1 MRDVTNSILVL
12 LALLISDSVLAQS
25 KTERYI
31 LNLSKQKFVW
41 LIEKQRDSLDL
52 LLDDRLMYIHSN
64 GWTQSKVEVFDDMQ
78 SGKLV
83 YKQVDIDATQVRLYG
98 NTAIVTGT
106 GRFQGSRED
115 KEFDLPLSYTEVY
128 VKQGKRWLLVSRH
141 SNRLP

>member
-1 MRDVTNSILVL
+1 MVIAILVSGS
-12 LALLISDSVLAQS
+12 AFAQS
-25 KTERYI
+25 KAEQDV
-31 LNLSKQKFVW
+31 LNLSKRKFVW

-52 LLDDRLMYIHSN
+52 LLDERLMYIHSN
-64 GWTQSKVEVFDDMQ
+64 GWTQSKAEVFDDMQ

-83 YKQVDIDATQVRLYG
+83 YKQVDIDATQVRVYG

-128 VKQGKRWLLVSRH
+128 VKQGKRWLLATRH
-141 SNRLP
+141 ANRML

>member
-83 YKQVDIDATQVRLYG
+83 YKQVDIDATQIRLYG

>member
-1 MRDVTNSILVL
+1 MRNVRNGILVL
-12 LALLISDSVLAQS
+12 LTVQISDSLLAQS
-25 KTERYI
+25 KTEGYI

-83 YKQVDIDATQVRLYG
+83 YKQVDIDATQIRLFG

>member
-1 MRDVTNSILVL
+1 MRNVRNGILVL
-12 LALLISDSVLAQS
+12 LTVLISDSVLAQS

-31 LNLSKQKFVW
+31 HNLSKQKFVW

-83 YKQVDIDATQVRLYG
+83 YKQVDIDVTQVRLYG

>member
-1 MRDVTNSILVL
+1 MRNVRNGILVL
-12 LALLISDSVLAQS
+12 LTVLISDSVLAQS

>member
-1 MRDVTNSILVL
+1 MRNVRNGILVL
-12 LALLISDSVLAQS
+12 LTVLISDSVLAQS

-64 GWTQSKVEVFDDMQ
+64 GWTQSKVEVFDDIQ

-83 YKQVDIDATQVRLYG
+83 YKQIDVEAIQVRLYG

-128 VKQGKRWLLVSRH
+128 VKEGKRWVLVSRH
-141 SNRLP
+141 ANRML

>member
-1 MRDVTNSILVL
+1 MRNVRNSILVL

-25 KTERYI
+25 KTEGYI

-78 SGKLV
+78 SSKLV
-83 YKQVDIDATQVRLYG
+83 YKQVDIDLTQVRLYG

-106 GRFQGSRED
+106 GRFHGSRED

>member
-1 MRDVTNSILVL
+1 MRNFRNGVFIL
-12 LALLISDSVLAQS
+12 LAMLISDFVLAQS
-25 KTERYI
+25 KAERYI
-31 LNLSKQKFVW
+31 LNLSKRKFDW
-41 LIEKQRDSLDL
+41 LIQKQRDSLDL
-52 LLDDRLMYIHSN
+52 LLDNRLMYIHSN

-83 YKQVDIDATQVRLYG
+83 YKHVDIDATQVRLYG

-128 VKQGKRWLLVSRH
+128 VKKGKRWLLVSRH

>member
-1 MRDVTNSILVL
+1 MRNVRNGILVL
-12 LALLISDSVLAQS
+12 LTVQISYSVLAQS

-83 YKQVDIDATQVRLYG
+83 YKQVDIDATQIRLYG

>member
-1 MRDVTNSILVL
+1 
-12 LALLISDSVLAQS
+12 
-25 KTERYI
+25 
-31 LNLSKQKFVW
+31 
-41 LIEKQRDSLDL
+41 
-52 LLDDRLMYIHSN
+52 
-64 GWTQSKVEVFDDMQ
+64 MQ

-83 YKQVDIDATQVRLYG
+83 YKQVDIDATQIRLYG

>member
-1 MRDVTNSILVL
+1 MNKFGCIVLLVIAILVSGS
-12 LALLISDSVLAQS
+12 AFAQS
-25 KTERYI
+25 KAEQDV
-31 LNLSKQKFVW
+31 LNLSKRKFVW

-52 LLDDRLMYIHSN
+52 LLDERLMYIHSN
-64 GWTQSKVEVFDDMQ
+64 GWTQSKAEVFDDMQ

-83 YKQVDIDATQVRLYG
+83 YKQVDIDATQVRVYG

-128 VKQGKRWLLVSRH
+128 VKQGKRWLLATRH
-141 SNRLP
+141 ANRML

>member
-1 MRDVTNSILVL
+1 MRNVRNGILVL
-12 LALLISDSVLAQS
+12 LTVQISYSVLAQS
-25 KTERYI
+25 KTEGYI

-83 YKQVDIDATQVRLYG
+83 YKQVDIDATQIRLYG

>member
-1 MRDVTNSILVL
+1 MRNVRNGILVL
-12 LALLISDSVLAQS
+12 LTVQISDSVLAQS

-83 YKQVDIDATQVRLYG
+83 YKQLDIDATQVRLYG

>member
-1 MRDVTNSILVL
+1 MRNVRNGILVL
-12 LALLISDSVLAQS
+12 LTVLISDSALAQS

>member
-1 MRDVTNSILVL
+1 MNKFGCVVFLVIAILV
-12 LALLISDSVLAQS
+12 SDSVFAQS
-25 KTERYI
+25 KAEQYV
-31 LNLSKQKFVW
+31 LNLSKRKFDW
-41 LIEKQRDSLDL
+41 LIQKQRDSLDL

-64 GWTQSKVEVFDDMQ
+64 GWSQSKTEVFDDMQ
-78 SGKLV
+78 SGKLI
-83 YKQVDIDATQVRLYG
+83 YKQIDIDATQVRLYG

-128 VKQGKRWLLVSRH
+128 VKHGKRWLLVSRH

>member
-1 MRDVTNSILVL
+1 MRNVRNGILVL
-12 LALLISDSVLAQS
+12 LTVLISDSLLAQS